1 MSGVILERGDDRML
15 KNKDSSHLKTLF
27 PLLLVVVLFWTST
40 VQAGRP
46 GWQRQEVDLRV
57 TGGGRIKA
65 VYHPPDKPVPTL
77 AKRGRGQRK
86 RLRKKTLPPDTATRL
101 SPLAEELAM
110 AIFATVIDSPP
121 IGGFVPLVAVGV
133 TDKRHHWSDWIFD
146 AKDTNSVEG
155 NYLTANPEADYAVGI
170 FDTGASGHVM
180 AHDAATQAGL
190 SGDYLTSTMVAISGV
205 TGSVWAVVSQPIG
218 IFVDGIGAIEPN
230 GLLYDTSGMVGE
242 WNTAILVGDAVESP
256 NLPTVIG
263 SPLSVYFATEFRN
276 DQQITAT
283 HNGEDFNSPDIFFYE
298 LSDPCCPSYPNEIP
312 LELRPSFGAFGVQ
325 YVFDPY
331 DPSFSPIT
339 PSVIMGAGL
348 QPLQSVFFVHS
359 VDLYEKGKSA
369 IDKDRFILDTGA
381 QVTVIGSRIVARLKL
396 HPDHPDFEVPVQGV
410 TGDSIMAPGFF
421 VDSIDIPAIGE
432 WLSFTDVPVIFLDV
446 FSPEGGTLDGII
458 GMNLFTEFNFVLR
471 GGGFMLEDDPRIEFG
486 PIPIPIVG
494 DIAPRGGDGA
504 VDFFD
509 LDVFSKAWLATKE
522 PRSPNWDPK
531 CDMAPE
537 PVTDGKVDFLDYAV
551 LAEHWR
557 ETTP

>member
-1 MSGVILERGDDRML
+1 
-15 KNKDSSHLKTLF
+15 
-27 PLLLVVVLFWTST
+27 
-40 VQAGRP
+40 
-46 GWQRQEVDLRV
+46 
-57 TGGGRIKA
+57 
-65 VYHPPDKPVPTL
+65 
-77 AKRGRGQRK
+77 
-86 RLRKKTLPPDTATRL
+86 
-101 SPLAEELAM
+101 
-110 AIFATVIDSPP
+110 
-121 IGGFVPLVAVGV
+121 
-133 TDKRHHWSDWIFD
+133 
-146 AKDTNSVEG
+146 
-155 NYLTANPEADYAVGI
+155 
-170 FDTGASGHVM
+170 M
-180 AHDAATQAGL
+180 AHDAATQGGL
-190 SGDYLTSTMVAISGV
+190 SGDYLTSTIVAISGV

-218 IFVDGIGAIEPN
+218 IFADGIGAIEPN
-230 GLLYDTSGMVGE
+230 GLLYDTLGMVGE

-276 DQQITAT
+276 DQQITVT
-283 HNGEDFNSPDIFFYE
+283 YNGEDFNSPDIFLYE

-325 YVFDPY
+325 YAFDPY
-331 DPSFSPIT
+331 DPSFPPIT

-359 VDLYEKGKSA
+359 VDLYEGNKSA
-369 IDKDRFILDTGA
+369 IDKDRFIIDTGA
-381 QVTVIGSRIVARLKL
+381 QVTVVGSRIVARLNL
-396 HPDHPDFEVPVQGV
+396 DPNNPEFEVPIQGV

-458 GMNLFTEFNFVLR
+458 GMNLFNELNFILR
-471 GGGFMLEDDPRIEFG
+471 GGGLFLQEDPRVEFG
-486 PIPIPIVG
+486 PIPYHIIA

-537 PVTDGKVDFLDYAV
+537 PVPDGKVDFLDYGL

-557 ETTP
+557 QTTP

>member
-298 LSDPCCPSYPNEIP
+298 
-312 LELRPSFGAFGVQ
+312 
-325 YVFDPY
+325 
-331 DPSFSPIT
+331 
-339 PSVIMGAGL
+339 
-348 QPLQSVFFVHS
+348 
-359 VDLYEKGKSA
+359 
-369 IDKDRFILDTGA
+369 
-381 QVTVIGSRIVARLKL
+381 
-396 HPDHPDFEVPVQGV
+396 
-410 TGDSIMAPGFF
+410 
-421 VDSIDIPAIGE
+421 
-432 WLSFTDVPVIFLDV
+432 
-446 FSPEGGTLDGII
+446 II